1 MIASEGEQKSAK
13 ALMEAARIMASS
25 PSALQLR
32 QVLAM
37 MMVTNMVTNMVTMVV
52 TMPAMMMVFAML
64 TFLQVLANLALDL
77 SGEEQH
83 DNLPTAYGA
92 PWRVH

>member
-32 QVLAM
+32 QVLVM
-37 MMVTNMVTNMVTMVV
+37 MMVTNMVTMVV
-52 TMPAMMMVFAML
+52 TMVVTMPAMMVFAML

>member
-1 MIASEGEQKSAK
+1 
-13 ALMEAARIMASS
+13 MASS

-32 QVLAM
+32 QVLVM
-37 MMVTNMVTNMVTMVV
+37 MMMTNMVTMVV
-52 TMPAMMMVFAML
+52 TMMMTMPAMMVFAML

>member
-37 MMVTNMVTNMVTMVV
+37 MMVTNMVTNMVANMHR
-52 TMPAMMMVFAML
+52 L
-64 TFLQVLANLALDL
+64 TFSMRGCLRDLQVGSPASSAEPPFDISLM
-77 SGEEQH
+77 
-83 DNLPTAYGA
+83 
-92 PWRVH
+92 

>member
-37 MMVTNMVTNMVTMVV
+37 MMVTNLVTNMVTMVV
-52 TMPAMMMVFAML
+52 TMPAMMVFAML

>member
-37 MMVTNMVTNMVTMVV
+37 MMVTNMVTMVV
-52 TMPAMMMVFAML
+52 TMPAMMVFAML